1 MILDLPLDII
11 KNIIISNQYV
21 LTNYNTILNLSK
33 TTSTSSSSL
42 SSSSPV
48 PRKRKRLYND
58 IDNNIDNKDQNNPSN
73 TITNYS
79 NVYHFLT
86 TKNIINNIY
95 KHSGWYY
102 YFIEN
107 KNFIH
112 HQKQFNDIVN
122 NFNLLKPLFNNCIY
136 NVDTYTYKENT
147 KNEIIEIIDKKIDI
161 KQLKLLIN
169 KIVAWWNMDT
179 INTIDTFILFII
191 VLSSGPMFNTTLIN
205 NYLNIQF
212 GKENCKE
219 NSKENSKEISNDS
232 ESDTDTQSYSI
243 PCYFQPNYK
252 FIPLFQK
259 NIGMGYSFNI
269 GWDLQIE
276 QCIGFLYGG
285 SSAEDYYFFDT
296 SLKTYLN
303 KNKLERLDYIKK
315 NKKIINKKQL
325 VELLLI
331 DDKPISVYEKY
342 CINYM

>member
-11 KNIIISNQYV
+11 ENIIISNQYV

-58 IDNNIDNKDQNNPSN
+58 IDNNIDNEDQNNTSN

-95 KHSGWYY
+95 KHSGWYN

-122 NFNLLKPLFNNCIY
+122 NFNLLKPLFNKCIY

-315 NKKIINKKQL
+315 NKKIINKNQL

>member
-11 KNIIISNQYV
+11 ENIIISNHYV

-58 IDNNIDNKDQNNPSN
+58 IDNDIDNEDQNNTSN

-95 KHSGWYY
+95 KHSVWYY

-169 KIVAWWNMDT
+169 KIVAWWNMNT

-205 NYLNIQF
+205 NYLSIQF
-212 GKENCKE
+212 GKEKE
-219 NSKENSKEISNDS
+219 KENSKEISNDS

-276 QCIGFLYGG
+276 ECIGFLYGG

-315 NKKIINKKQL
+315 NEKIINKKQL

-331 DDKPISVYEKY
+331 DDKPINIYEKY

>member
-11 KNIIISNQYV
+11 ENIIISNQYV
-21 LTNYNTILNLSK
+21 LTNYNTILNLLK
-33 TTSTSSSSL
+33 TTSTPSS

-48 PRKRKRLYND
+48 SRKRKRLYND
-58 IDNNIDNKDQNNPSN
+58 IDNENENHNDIYKP
-73 TITNYS
+73 ITNYS

-136 NVDTYTYKENT
+136 NVDTYKENT

-191 VLSSGPMFNTTLIN
+191 ILSSGPMFNTTLIN
-205 NYLNIQF
+205 NYLSIQF
-212 GKENCKE
+212 GKEKE
-219 NSKENSKEISNDS
+219 KEKSIDI
-232 ESDTDTQSYSI
+232 DTQSYSI
-243 PCYFQPNYK
+243 PCYFQPKYK

-315 NKKIINKKQL
+315 NEKIINKKQL

-331 DDKPISVYEKY
+331 DDKPINMYENY